1 MAELENEPI
10 WNTEKESG
18 KVIRWILER
27 AKDLF
32 RDNKELILRNKL
44 LCPIRELQ
52 ALTMD
57 IVLPSYVELVT
68 ALAAMKTV
76 FDFFYKSVDANECE
90 RLIHY
95 LIFGRKN
102 GAGMEAK
109 K

>member
-1 MAELENEPI
+1 MDEEI
-10 WNTEKESG
+10 FNTDLDSEKAI
-18 KVIRWILER
+18 KFTLKR
-27 AKDLF
+27 AKELF
-32 RDNKELILRNKL
+32 MDNKKLIIKNPI
-44 LCPIRELQ
+44 LCPVRQLL
-52 ALTMD
+52 ALTMS
-57 IVLPSYVELVT
+57 IVLPSYTELVM
-68 ALAAMKTV
+68 ALTAMKTV